1 MENNNSLNIGS
12 ELQGG
17 KYRIIKVL
25 GQGGFGITY
34 EAEQVLLKRKVAI
47 KEFFMKDCCEREEST
62 SQVYIGTGT
71 QRNLVSKF
79 RTKFLREAQMIAA
92 MDHPHIVRVLDVF
105 EENGTAYYVM
115 ENLPGGDIGSLVKSN
130 GPLSEDMAEHYTK
143 QVAEA
148 LSYIHSMNTVHL
160 DVKPSNILLNAKG
173 VAVLIDFGISK
184 HYDDSGQQTS
194 STPVGISKG
203 FAPLEQ
209 GRDGDVSQFKPS
221 TDIYSLGATLY
232 YMVTGLVP
240 PEASIVIEEGLDRPG
255 RVSDRI
261 WKVISKSMQHRRKDR
276 PQSISEFLQLFENTP
291 QKEPK
296 QDKQVNINEEQETII
311 VDQKSGSEKSARNN
325 SSGGFIAVKE
335 LVLSSSSLTLKK
347 GEYRRIDVSFKPENA
362 SDKNVKWKSSDIQ
375 VASVDREGFVKAVGQ
390 GHAQISATCGN
401 VGVGSTCAVSVFE
414 DADSEAKKAISKK
427 RDNVLL
433 KRFVISIIAFVVVVL
448 GIFLFKSSRNKES
461 EVAKGRYDHFAS
473 GLSVSYEKIKN
484 MDPGTIGL
492 EDLQAIKA
500 SLDSMQYYADR
511 LPSVYNDYTQWSNTI
526 NPILKEAA
534 DNLAK
539 VAKNESDKGLAEYFY
554 TSSLSI
560 WQNDD
565 VERELNK
572 LQNK

>member
-115 ENLPGGDIGSLVKSN
+115 DNLSGGSIGSIVKEN
-130 GPLSEDMAEHYTK
+130 GPLSEDKAESYTR
-143 QVAEA
+143 QVADA

-160 DVKPSNILLNAKG
+160 DVKPSNILLNSKG
-173 VAVLIDFGISK
+173 EAVLIDFGISK
-184 HYDDSGQQTS
+184 HYDDAGQQTS

-203 FAPLEQ
+203 YAPLEQ

-261 WKVISKSMQHRRKDR
+261 WKVISKSIQHRRKDR
-276 PQSISEFLQLFENTP
+276 PQSISEFLQLFENIP
-291 QKEPK
+291 HKEPA
-296 QDKQVNINEEQETII
+296 QDKQENINEEQETVI
-311 VDQKSGSEKSARNN
+311 VEKKSGSEKNARNGAA
-325 SSGGFIAVKE
+325 GGFIAVTE
-335 LVLSSSSLTLKK
+335 LVLSTSSITINK
-347 GEYRRIDVSFKPENA
+347 GKYSRIGVTVKPENA
-362 SDKNVKWKSSDIQ
+362 SEKVITWKSSDTR

-390 GHAQISATCGN
+390 GTAQISAICGN
-401 VGVGSTCAVSVFE
+401 VVSTCAVCVFADE
-414 DADSEAKKAISKK
+414 DSEAKKAISKK

-448 GIFLFKSSRNKES
+448 GIFLLKSSRNKES
-461 EVAKGRYDHFAS
+461 EAAKSRYNHFAS

-511 LPSVYNDYTQWSNTI
+511 LPSVYNNYTLWSNTI

-534 DNLAK
+534 DNLAE

-572 LQNK
+572 LHNK